1 MGGRA
6 KKQRTS
12 LASAKEIPET
22 PGARESIS
30 EGVRKLRDIGRA
42 NVGLEMDEQNSTPLG
57 DGNSPTAKRKK
68 QPTEMKILVNS
79 SSGIEPSPGRSAAA
93 SNGVKFKRGPPVR
106 TKSPP
111 IPEGKAVW
119 IDSLPGKPHLSNAP
133 ELVNMMESDDNG
145 GSSDTEPSS
154 LHWDDS
160 EITGHDPSDPED
172 DGEGINGIGFKP
184 TAAMARDRSE
194 RRRRQLEQYKKR
206 EDAEARAARAKR
218 SEARRRAMMG
228 EEDKANE
235 DAEAR
240 RVRFAE
246 KERAMDVL

>member
-1 MGGRA
+1 MH
-6 KKQRTS
+6 K
-12 LASAKEIPET
+12 LA
-22 PGARESIS
+22 
-30 EGVRKLRDIGRA
+30 DIGRA
-42 NVGLEMDEQNSTPLG
+42 EVGLEMDEQNSTPLG
-57 DGNSPTAKRKK
+57 DENSPTAKRKK
-68 QPTEMKILVNS
+68 QPTEMKVLVDS
-79 SSGIEPSPGRSAAA
+79 SSSIEPIQGRSAIAV
-93 SNGVKFKRGPPVR
+93 NGVKSKKGPPVR

-111 IPEGKAVW
+111 IPYGKAVW
-119 IDSLPGKPHLSNAP
+119 IDSPPNKPHLSKAP
-133 ELVNMMESDDNG
+133 ELVDMMESNHDDNG
-145 GSSDTEPSS
+145 GSSDVEPSS

-228 EEDKANE
+228 EEDKAKE